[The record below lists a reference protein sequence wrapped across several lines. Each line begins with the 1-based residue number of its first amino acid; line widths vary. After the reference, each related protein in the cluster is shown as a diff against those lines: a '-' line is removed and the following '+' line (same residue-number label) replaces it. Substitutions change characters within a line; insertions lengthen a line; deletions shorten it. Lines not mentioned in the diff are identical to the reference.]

1 MIFLVQGVDMI
12 LFNIR
17 LVGLAMLC
25 GVAVMLVGCGGDST
39 KDKDKDDKKV
49 TKTDKDTSSKAET
62 PYIATI
68 PHLEDE
74 GCVAN
79 IRKEVMKLDGVASVE
94 CNIPAKKATITPKP
108 GAKLSPRE
116 LWEALDRSG
125 EAASKLDGPSGLFTS
140 KPEK

>member
-1 MIFLVQGVDMI
+1 MT

-25 GVAVMLVGCGGDST
+25 GIAVMLVGCSGDST
-39 KDKDKDDKKV
+39 KDKAKGDEKPV
-49 TKTDKDTSSKAET
+49 KTDKDTSPKAET

-74 GCVAN
+74 DCVAS
-79 IRKEVMKLDGVASVE
+79 IRKEVMKLEGVASVE
-94 CNIPAKKATITPKP
+94 CNIPAKKATINPKP

-116 LWEALDRSG
+116 LWEALDRAG
-125 EAASKLDGPSGLFTS
+125 EAASKLDGPTGLFTS

>member
-1 MIFLVQGVDMI
+1 MN

-17 LVGLAMLC
+17 AVGLAVLC
-25 GVAVMLVGCGGDST
+25 AAVVMLAGCSGDST
-39 KDKDKDDKKV
+39 KDKAKDEQKPA
-49 TKTDKDTSSKAET
+49 KTDKDTSSKAET

-68 PHLEDE
+68 PHMEDE
-74 GCVAN
+74 GCVAS
-79 IRKEVMKLDGVASVE
+79 IRKEVMKLEGVASVE

-125 EAASKLDGPSGLFTS
+125 ESASKLDGPGGLFTS
-140 KPEK
+140 KPDK